1 MARKKSLAPAKSAAF
16 RKDILP
22 NGIRVITETHPRN
35 RAVSCGIWVSKGTRD
50 EAKDEAGLA
59 HFVEHLVFKRTKKRS
74 AYQISRDMEAVGG
87 ELNAFT
93 SREYTSFVTHSL
105 KEDVELSLDVLSDLV
120 LSPTFDAGD
129 IKKEKQVVLQ
139 EIHMAEDMLED
150 NIFDRY
156 FENALPKDPLGL
168 PILGNVKSISGMKR
182 EKVIAFHERQYRPE
196 NILVSVTGAI
206 HHDDVVELVDKQLK
220 FKRKAPKDAPRGLL
234 SAATRPQLSGFRD
247 VVRKPSEQAHIL
259 LGLPSHDF
267 RHPLRFEGII
277 VNTLLGGG
285 MTSKLYQTVREDRGL
300 VYTIYSQN
308 VTYVDTGMNLIYAGT
323 EPKKMPLVIELI
335 SKEIRKLQK
344 KGVSQADLELFKTQ
358 VRGQILLGADDIESR
373 LNSIAINEMVFGQY
387 RSVDDVI
394 RDIEKVSLDSLHS
407 YIEEFFNPGVI
418 AEKMGILVM
427 GAVPEAATLS
437 WLKTL

>member
-1 MARKKSLAPAKSAAF
+1 VRKKGFGPAKGAAF

-22 NGIRVITETHPRN
+22 NGIRVITETHPQN
-35 RAVSCGIWVSKGTRD
+35 RAASCGIWVSKGTRD

-59 HFVEHLVFKRTKKRS
+59 HFVEHLVFKRTKKRN

-120 LSPTFDAGD
+120 LSPTFDAAD

-150 NIFDRY
+150 NIFDHY
-156 FENALPKDPLGL
+156 FEKSLPKDPLGL

-182 EKVIAFHERQYRPE
+182 EKVIAFHERQYGPE

-206 HHDDVVELVDKQLK
+206 DHDEVVKLADKHLK
-220 FKRKAPKDAPRGLL
+220 FKKKAPKNAPRGLL
-234 SAATRPQLSGFRD
+234 AAPRQPRLSGFRD
-247 VVRKPSEQAHIL
+247 VVRRPSEQAHIL

-267 RHPLRFEGII
+267 RHPLRYEGVI

-308 VTYVDTGMNLIYAGT
+308 VTYVDMGLNLVYAGT

-335 SKEIRKLQK
+335 LKEIKKLQK
-344 KGVSQADLELFKTQ
+344 KGVSRSDLDLFKTQ

-373 LNSIAINEMVFGQY
+373 LNSIAINEMVFGQS
-387 RSVDDVI
+387 RSVDEVI
-394 RDIEKVSLDSLHS
+394 RDIEKISLDTIHE
-407 YIEEFFNPGVI
+407 YIEEFFNPAKI
-418 AEKMGILVM
+418 ADQMGILVM
-427 GAVPEAATLS
+427 GAVPESATMS